1 MTNSNPPPER
11 REPSDTF
18 GAVRWLTRPSTL
30 IFGGI
35 TTVVAIAG
43 VVGVQRFASEK
54 IPPVLESEL
63 TKLLKRPV
71 KIGKIE
77 QVNLNQVR
85 VGRSTIPA
93 TETDPNTVSIPSM
106 NVTFNPL
113 GFLVGKP
120 IAFNAEL
127 IDPILSLKQDKQGKW
142 IKLDFPQGG
151 EKFNL
156 PVDIEANI
164 TLKNAKVILQPYALK
179 QAILLHINGTVGYQ
193 NRRQKQ
199 QQRVEYD
206 VAIAFNQSQMT
217 AQGHSII
224 ETGES
229 KVALSLK
236 KLSLP
241 EITALIPNFPATVN
255 QGIGNGIVKVDLP
268 SFQKLD
274 QMQTLGNLNVNN
286 LQAQVDAFKDPL
298 QVNLAIAL
306 EGQKVVIQ
314 QGQIQLGKLSTEL
327 TGLIDWKNGYNLGII
342 TNNISIKDLFNTF
355 AIKTSL
361 TPKGNIQGKFKV
373 TGLLNNP
380 LVAGTIKNT
389 NTLAVDKINIQ
400 AFNTDIRANL
410 DKIILQKIS
419 IKPSKGGEVSGVGTV
434 GINLLKFIKNQKP
447 IEWQKMPL
455 SLSFQAKLPTE
466 KLITPYYLPPQNVSL
481 SAIAATGKISGTL
494 GKAITEIKWNT
505 EKPASVAQI
514 AVSGKGEIVTFNQDI
529 LLRNTVL
536 KTNKGKLLVDANGN
550 FGRNQW
556 QGNIKANQFI
566 LSPFIRSFCE
576 QQIIQNC
583 PTAFKTRPLIVT
595 NANLN
600 LRGKFDRFEPER
612 WQGGG
617 NIAIQGKTETVALK
631 GNLNQGNIQADIF
644 ARNLPLNP
652 YVAQLTIPV
661 TVQKTQINLTGSLKN
676 LLAGSSIN
684 LRGFQGVA
692 DVRLRVAS
700 NPVRT
705 QASLNQGFLKT
716 ATHLGALNLNSLIPN
731 LPVSSRLV
739 RGKINLAGNISDYAN
754 LKLKT
759 LTGNAN
765 LQLAVADSPLNLR
778 SEITQGQL
786 TAIADI
792 GKLSLKKVLPQLTV
806 PAQITQGRVN
816 VIADLESVLAAKP
829 NLASIQ
835 AIADIR
841 GNVDQIE
848 INTKTNL
855 ANNNW
860 QSVIQAASVD
870 KIAALPGLSPEMS
883 KLITSSLAAKL
894 KLSGNINNLLEPD
907 ASLPIQ
913 AESVSVRSGK
923 KQLQAQGTLLLTDVL
938 RQPKLAQINLALQ
951 AEANLNDPL
960 INQIIQK
967 SLVNINEQVRP
978 SAVELAGIANF
989 KGNLNGFQIRNLRD
1003 MNLLGNLQVNNL
1015 VINDQQ
1021 FEPRLTGTVNFNQ
1034 GQTFAFNLKGK
1045 EDIIAVALESCINCV
1060 FPYIPTSFSFRQT
1073 YQTSTP
1079 IIAEGQRQGDR
1090 FLLNVSQ
1097 FPLAVLNFTPGKL
1110 YNIPGTLEG
1119 NIKAQLNINVK
1130 NLTGKGTL
1138 QVENLGIGTLIAESL
1153 KTEISYQN
1161 NFLQLNNTVLHLNN
1175 GLYRLSAGLN
1185 LKTQEVQ
1192 ARLKVEK
1199 GRVYELLAGLRIFDV
1214 DSLLRLLQFRPQ
1226 PTAIAKQIGPIFV
1239 GNKGNDLA
1247 DQVNLLYQIDKK
1259 VRELAL
1265 QYQAGGIPNE
1275 LKIDGLFDT
1284 EITLAGTLNNPTV
1297 NLNFQGKNWSWYPQ
1311 RAFADIIPPLGLVL
1325 TDTRFVPIHQV
1336 DLQAQLSNGILT
1348 IKPSFIQI
1356 KNSLFSAE
1364 GNFSP
1369 EKTSAIWQIE
1379 NLSLDTISNF
1389 VRLPG
1394 EFAGDLNAQGSI
1406 TGTFDKPQLRGEFSF
1421 VNGAINARSLEQRIA
1436 GNFNYTDAR
1445 FQIITDQDSPLFFYA
1460 SVPYPIDPTRR
1471 KSTDQGDKFDKFD
1484 QFEVKVKL
1492 QNSALEL
1499 LDELTQDQLTWI
1511 SGDGEVNLS
1520 AIGKLDLTNQVRLYD
1535 FQAQGTVNFNNGV
1548 IKSPVLPS
1556 PVTLTGKITLNNKL
1570 IRVEQLVGN
1579 FAQGQ
1584 LLVAGDLPI
1593 FRPQNALENPLN
1605 LVINKTALDINRLY
1619 KGNFEGNVRVKGTAF
1634 APVLSGAIKLA
1645 NGQIFLPEE
1654 VATEPTTFT
1663 NPWSKPRQTKSLIIP
1678 RLEDLQIT
1686 LENLFIE
1693 QIPLYDF
1700 SFGGQLALNGSL
1712 DNLSRIESQG
1722 SIVLNRGRISFL
1734 DTRFLLE
1741 RRYKNAIVFK
1751 PNQGLFNPS
1760 LDIKMRTIVSELP
1773 QTSRIRSA
1781 ESSEIPDDT
1790 LNQVARIDINL
1801 GLKGSLNQLLPNL
1814 NEKNADICGMRN
1826 RFRPIKKSANLSER
1840 RLKRLT
1846 NCLQILASQEASD
1859 AQLLSNPVI
1868 RLTSNPPRSQGEI
1881 VRLLGEQLLVV
1892 ADAVQGKN
1900 TSQLLQFGIT
1910 QLAIPMIFQ
1919 GLVYDV
1925 ETSISNAVGT
1935 TDIRIVP
1942 FLEAIYEVDKSTYV
1956 RLSYDYSFNEV
1967 KVRYERQF

>member
-1 MTNSNPPPER
+1 MTNSPPNPPPER
-11 REPSDTF
+11 RESSDQPGT
-18 GAVRWLTRPSTL
+18 VRWLTRPSTL

-93 TETDPNTVSIPSM
+93 TETDPNTLSIPSM

-127 IDPILSLKQDKQGKW
+127 IDPILSLKQDRQGKW

-179 QAILLHINGTVGYQ
+179 QAIPLQINGTVGFQ
-193 NRRQKQ
+193 NRRQTQ

-217 AQGHSII
+217 AKGHSII

-241 EITALIPNFPATVN
+241 EITALIPNFPATVS

-274 QMQTLGNLNVNN
+274 QMQTLGNLNLNN
-286 LQAQVDAFKDPL
+286 LQAQVDAFKDPI

-314 QGQIQLGKLSTEL
+314 QGQVQLGKLL
-327 TGLIDWKNGYNLGII
+327 TGLTGSIDWKNGYNLGIT
-342 TNNISIKDLFNTF
+342 TNSISIKDLFNTF

-373 TGLLNNP
+373 SGALNNP

-410 DKIILQKIS
+410 DQIILQKVK
-419 IKPSKGGEVSGVGTV
+419 IKPSKGGEVTAVGTV
-434 GINLLKFIKNQKP
+434 GINILKFAKNQQP

-455 SLSFQAKLPTE
+455 VLKFQAVLPTE
-466 KLITPYYLPPQNVSL
+466 KLIKPYYILPENVEVS
-481 SAIAATGKISGTL
+481 SIVANGKISGTL
-494 GKAITEIKWNT
+494 AKATTQIKWNT
-505 EKPASVAQI
+505 EKPISVAQI
-514 AVSGKGEIVTFNQDI
+514 AIAGKGEIIAFNQDI

-583 PTAFKTRPLIVT
+583 PTAFKTRPLVVT

-600 LRGKFDRFEPER
+600 LRGQFDRFDPER
-612 WQGGG
+612 WQGVG
-617 NIAIQGKTETVALK
+617 NIAIQGKTESVALK
-631 GNLNQGNIQADIF
+631 GNLNQGNVQADLT
-644 ARNLPLNP
+644 AKNLPLNP
-652 YVAQLTIPV
+652 YVAQLTVPV
-661 TVQKTQINLTGSLKN
+661 IVQKTQVNLTGSLKN
-676 LLAGSSIN
+676 LLADSGIN

-692 DVRLRVAS
+692 DVRLRVAN

-705 QASLNQGFLKT
+705 KASLNQGFLKT
-716 ATHLGALNLNSLIPN
+716 ATNLGALNLNSLVPN
-731 LPVSSRLV
+731 LPVSSQLV
-739 RGKINLAGNISDYAN
+739 RGKINLAGNITDYAN

-759 LTGNAN
+759 LTGNTN
-765 LQLAVADSPLNLR
+765 LQLAVAGSPLNLR
-778 SEITQGQL
+778 SEISQGQL
-786 TAIADI
+786 TAIANI
-792 GKLSLKKVLPQLTV
+792 GRISLKKVLPQLTV

-816 VIADLESVLAAKP
+816 VIADLESVLASKP

-835 AIADIR
+835 AIADIQ
-841 GNVDQIE
+841 GKVDRIE
-848 INTKTNL
+848 VNTKTNL
-855 ANNNW
+855 ANNQW
-860 QSVIQAASVD
+860 QSLIQASSVN
-870 KIAALPGLSPEMS
+870 KIAVLPGLSPEMS
-883 KLITSSLAAKL
+883 RLITSSLAAKL
-894 KLSGNINNLLEPD
+894 KLSGNIDNLLEPNG
-907 ASLPIQ
+907 SLPIR

-923 KQLQAQGTLLLTDVL
+923 KQLQAQGILLLTDVL
-938 RQPKLAQINLALQ
+938 RQPKLAQVNLALQ
-951 AEANLNDPL
+951 AEANLNDSL

-978 SAVELAGIANF
+978 SAVQLGGIAKF
-989 KGNLNGFQIRNLRD
+989 KGNLNGIQVRGIQD
-1003 MNLLGNLQVNNL
+1003 INLLGNLQVNDL
-1015 VINDQQ
+1015 VFNDQQ
-1021 FEPRLTGTVNFNQ
+1021 FEPRLTGIVNFSK
-1034 GQTFAFNLKGK
+1034 GEKLAFNLKGK
-1045 EDIIAVALESCINCV
+1045 EDIIAIALDPCINCIS
-1060 FPYIPTSFSFRQT
+1060 PYIPASFSFRQT
-1073 YQTSTP
+1073 YQTATP

-1090 FLLNVSQ
+1090 FLLNISQ
-1097 FPLAVLNFTPGKL
+1097 FPLAILNFTPGKL
-1110 YNIPGTLEG
+1110 YNIPGNLKGEV
-1119 NIKAQLNINVK
+1119 NAQLNINVK
-1130 NLTGKGTL
+1130 NLTGKGIL
-1138 QVENLGIGTLIAESL
+1138 QVENLGVGDLVAESL

-1161 NFLQLNNTVLHLNN
+1161 NFLQLNNTVLQLNN

-1199 GRVYELLAGLRIFDV
+1199 GKVYELLAGLRIFDV
-1214 DSLLRLLQFRPQ
+1214 DSLLRLLQLRPQ
-1226 PTAIAKQIGPIFV
+1226 PTAIAKEISPVVV
-1239 GNKGNDLA
+1239 GDKSNDLA
-1247 DQVNLLYQIDKK
+1247 DQVNLLYEIDKK
-1259 VRELAL
+1259 IRALAL

-1311 RAFADIIPPLGLVL
+1311 RAFADIVPPLGLVL

-1336 DLQAQLSNGILT
+1336 DLQAHLSNGILT
-1348 IKPSFIQI
+1348 VKPSFIQI

-1364 GNFSP
+1364 GNFSS
-1369 EKTSAIWQIE
+1369 KQTSAIWQIE

-1421 VNGAINARSLEQRIA
+1421 VNGAINARSLDQAIA

-1445 FQIITDQDSPLFFYA
+1445 FQIITDQESPLFFYA

-1471 KSTDQGDKFDKFD
+1471 KTTDKEDKFD

-1492 QNSALEL
+1492 QNSALDL
-1499 LDELTQDQLTWI
+1499 LDELTQDQLTWV
-1511 SGDGEVNLS
+1511 SGDGEINLS

-1535 FQAQGTVNFNNGV
+1535 FQAQGEINFNNGV
-1548 IKSPVLPS
+1548 IRSAVLPS
-1556 PVTLTGKITLNNKL
+1556 PVTLTGKITLNNEL

-1579 FAQGQ
+1579 FVQGQ

-1593 FRPQNALENPLN
+1593 FRPQNTLENPLN
-1605 LVINKTALDINRLY
+1605 LVINKTAIDVNSLY
-1619 KGNFEGNVRVKGTAF
+1619 KGDLEGNIHVKGTAF
-1634 APVLSGAIKLA
+1634 APVVSGSIKLA
-1645 NGQIFLPEE
+1645 NGQILLPEE
-1654 VATEPTTFT
+1654 VATEPATFT
-1663 NPWSKPRQTKSLIIP
+1663 NPWSKPRQAKSLIIP
-1678 RLEDLQIT
+1678 RLEALQIT
-1686 LENLFIE
+1686 LENLFV
-1693 QIPLYDF
+1693 QQTPLYDF

-1712 DNLSRIESQG
+1712 DNLNRIQPQG
-1722 SIVLNRGRISFL
+1722 SIVLNRGRVSFL

-1741 RRYKNAIVFK
+1741 RRYNNAIIFK
-1751 PNQGLFNPS
+1751 PNQGLFNPN

-1814 NEKNADICGMRN
+1814 SGSNTDICGVNN
-1826 RFRPIKKSANLSER
+1826 RFRPIRKSANLSER
-1840 RLKRLT
+1840 RLKRLE
-1846 NCLQILASQEASD
+1846 NCLQILASQGATD

-1868 RLTSNPPRSQGEI
+1868 RLSSNPPRSQGEI

-1900 TSQLLQFGIT
+1900 SSQLLQFGIT

-1925 ETSISNAVGT
+1925 ETSISNVVGT

>member
-11 REPSDTF
+11 REPSDTS

-93 TETDPNTVSIPSM
+93 TETDPSTLSIPSM

-127 IDPILSLKQDKQGKW
+127 IDPVLSLKQDKQGKW

-179 QAILLHINGTVGYQ
+179 QAIPLQINGTVGYQ

-217 AQGHSII
+217 AKGHSII

-229 KVALSLK
+229 KVTLSLK

-274 QMQTLGNLNVNN
+274 QMQTLGNLNLNN
-286 LQAQVDAFKDPL
+286 LQAKVDAFKDPL

-373 TGLLNNP
+373 SGLLNNP
-380 LVAGTIKNT
+380 LVAGTIKNS

-455 SLSFQAKLPTE
+455 SLIFQAKLPTE

-514 AVSGKGEIVTFNQDI
+514 AVSGKGEIVTLNQDI

-566 LSPFIRSFCE
+566 LTPFIRSFCE

-583 PTAFKTRPLIVT
+583 PTAFKTRPLVVT

-600 LRGKFDRFEPER
+600 LRGQFDRFEPEK
-612 WQGGG
+612 WQGRG
-617 NIAIQGKTETVALK
+617 NIAIQGKTESVALK
-631 GNLNQGNIQADIF
+631 GNLNQGNIQADIL

-652 YVAQLTIPV
+652 YVAQLTVPV
-661 TVQKTQINLTGSLKN
+661 TVQKTQVNLTGSLKN
-676 LLAGSSIN
+676 LLADSKIN
-684 LRGFQGVA
+684 LKGFQAIADAQLQVA
-692 DVRLRVAS
+692 N
-700 NPVRT
+700 NPVST
-705 QASLNQGFLKT
+705 KASLNQGFLKT
-716 ATHLGALNLNSLIPN
+716 ATNLGALNLNSLVPN

-739 RGKINLAGNISDYAN
+739 RGKVNLAGNITDYAN

-765 LQLAVADSPLNLR
+765 LQLAIAGSPLNLR
-778 SEITQGQL
+778 GEIIQGQL
-786 TAIADI
+786 TAIANI
-792 GKLSLKKVLPQLTV
+792 GRISLKKVLPQLTV

-829 NLASIQ
+829 NLGSIQ
-835 AIADIR
+835 AIADIQ
-841 GNVDQIE
+841 GKVDQIE

-860 QSVIQAASVD
+860 QSVIQAASVN
-870 KIAALPGLSPEMS
+870 KIAVLPEFSPEMS
-883 KLITSSLAAKL
+883 RLITSSLAAKL

-989 KGNLNGFQIRNLRD
+989 KGNLNGVQVTSIQN

-1015 VINDQQ
+1015 VFNDQQ

-1034 GQTFAFNLKGK
+1034 GQKFAFNLKGK
-1045 EDIIAVALESCINCV
+1045 EDIIAVALDSCVNCI

-1079 IIAEGQRQGDR
+1079 IMAEGQRQGDR
-1090 FLLNVSQ
+1090 FLLNISQ

-1110 YNIPGTLEG
+1110 YNIPGNLEG
-1119 NIKAQLNINVK
+1119 NIQAQLNVNVK

-1138 QVENLGIGTLIAESL
+1138 QVENLGVGTLVAESL
-1153 KTEISYQN
+1153 KTDISYQN
-1161 NFLQLNNTVLHLNN
+1161 NFLQLNNTVLQLNN

-1226 PTAIAKQIGPIFV
+1226 PTAIAKEIGSVVV
-1239 GNKGNDLA
+1239 GNKSNDLA
-1247 DQVNLLYQIDKK
+1247 DKVNLLYEIDKK

-1311 RAFADIIPPLGLVL
+1311 RAFADIVPPLGLVL

-1336 DLQAQLSNGILT
+1336 DLQAHLANGILT
-1348 IKPSFIQI
+1348 VKPSFIQI

-1364 GNFSP
+1364 GNFSS
-1369 EKTSAIWQIE
+1369 KQTSAIWQIE

-1406 TGTFDKPQLRGEFSF
+1406 TGTFDKPQVRGEFSF
-1421 VNGAINARSLEQRIA
+1421 VDGAINARSLDQTIA

-1445 FQIITDQDSPLFFYA
+1445 FQIITDQESPLFFYA
-1460 SVPYPIDPTRR
+1460 SVPYPIDPTKR
-1471 KSTDQGDKFDKFD
+1471 KTTDKGDKFD

-1492 QNSALEL
+1492 QNSALQL
-1499 LDELTQDQLTWI
+1499 LGALTQDQLAWI
-1511 SGDGEVNLS
+1511 GGDGEINLS

-1535 FQAQGTVNFNNGV
+1535 FQAKGEINFSNGV
-1548 IKSPVLPS
+1548 IKSAVLPS
-1556 PVTLTGKITLNNKL
+1556 PVTLTGKITLNNEL

-1579 FAQGQ
+1579 FAQSQ

-1593 FRPQNALENPLN
+1593 FRPQNTLENPLA
-1605 LVINKTALDINRLY
+1605 LIVNKTALDINSLY
-1619 KGNFEGNVRVKGTAF
+1619 KGDLEGNIRVKGTAF

-1645 NGQIFLPEE
+1645 NGQILLPEKI
-1654 VATEPTTFT
+1654 ATEPATFA
-1663 NPWSKPRQTKSLIIP
+1663 NPWSKPRQAKSLIVP
-1678 RLEDLQIT
+1678 RLENLQIS
-1686 LENLFIE
+1686 LENLFI
-1693 QIPLYDF
+1693 QQTPLYDF

-1722 SIVLNRGRISFL
+1722 SILLNRGRVSFL

-1814 NEKNADICGMRN
+1814 SGDNADICGMRN
-1826 RFRPIKKSANLSER
+1826 RFRPIRKSANLSER

-1846 NCLQILASQEASD
+1846 NCLQILASQGAMD
-1859 AQLLSNPVI
+1859 TQLLSNPVV

-1925 ETSISNAVGT
+1925 ETSISNVVGT

-1942 FLEAIYEVDKSTYV
+1942 FLEAIYEVDKNAYV

>member
-1 MTNSNPPPER
+1 M
-11 REPSDTF
+11 
-18 GAVRWLTRPSTL
+18 
-30 IFGGI
+30 
-35 TTVVAIAG
+35 
-43 VVGVQRFASEK
+43 
-54 IPPVLESEL
+54 
-63 TKLLKRPV
+63 
-71 KIGKIE
+71 
-77 QVNLNQVR
+77 
-85 VGRSTIPA
+85 
-93 TETDPNTVSIPSM
+93 
-106 NVTFNPL
+106 
-113 GFLVGKP
+113 
-120 IAFNAEL
+120 
-127 IDPILSLKQDKQGKW
+127 
-142 IKLDFPQGG
+142 
-151 EKFNL
+151 
-156 PVDIEANI
+156 
-164 TLKNAKVILQPYALK
+164 
-179 QAILLHINGTVGYQ
+179 
-193 NRRQKQ
+193 
-199 QQRVEYD
+199 
-206 VAIAFNQSQMT
+206 
-217 AQGHSII
+217 
-224 ETGES
+224 
-229 KVALSLK
+229 
-236 KLSLP
+236 
-241 EITALIPNFPATVN
+241 
-255 QGIGNGIVKVDLP
+255 
-268 SFQKLD
+268 
-274 QMQTLGNLNVNN
+274 
-286 LQAQVDAFKDPL
+286 
-298 QVNLAIAL
+298 
-306 EGQKVVIQ
+306 
-314 QGQIQLGKLSTEL
+314 
-327 TGLIDWKNGYNLGII
+327 
-342 TNNISIKDLFNTF
+342 
-355 AIKTSL
+355 
-361 TPKGNIQGKFKV
+361 
-373 TGLLNNP
+373 
-380 LVAGTIKNT
+380 
-389 NTLAVDKINIQ
+389 
-400 AFNTDIRANL
+400 
-410 DKIILQKIS
+410 
-419 IKPSKGGEVSGVGTV
+419 
-434 GINLLKFIKNQKP
+434 
-447 IEWQKMPL
+447 
-455 SLSFQAKLPTE
+455 
-466 KLITPYYLPPQNVSL
+466 
-481 SAIAATGKISGTL
+481 
-494 GKAITEIKWNT
+494 
-505 EKPASVAQI
+505 AQI

-536 KTNKGKLLVDANGN
+536 KTNEGKLLVDANGN

-566 LSPFIRSFCE
+566 LTPFIRSFCE

-600 LRGKFDRFEPER
+600 LRGQFDRFEPER

-617 NIAIQGKTETVALK
+617 NIAIRGKTETVALK
-631 GNLNQGNIQADIF
+631 GNLNQGNIQADIL

-652 YVAQLTIPV
+652 YVAQLTVPV

-676 LLAGSSIN
+676 LLAGSGIN
-684 LRGFQGVA
+684 LKGFQAIADAQLQVA
-692 DVRLRVAS
+692 H

-705 QASLNQGFLKT
+705 KATLNQGFLKT
-716 ATHLGALNLNSLIPN
+716 ATNLGALNLNTLVPN

-739 RGKINLAGNISDYAN
+739 RGKINLAGNITDYAN

-765 LQLAVADSPLNLR
+765 LQLAVAGSPLNLR

-786 TAIADI
+786 TAIANI
-792 GKLSLKKVLPQLTV
+792 GRISLKKVLPQLTV

-816 VIADLESVLAAKP
+816 VIADLDSVLAAKP

-835 AIADIR
+835 AITDIQ
-841 GNVDQIE
+841 GKVDQIE

-855 ANNNW
+855 ANNKW
-860 QSVIQAASVD
+860 QSVIQAASVN
-870 KIAALPGLSPEMS
+870 KIAVLPGLSPEMS

-894 KLSGNINNLLEPD
+894 KLSGNIKNLLEPD

-938 RQPKLAQINLALQ
+938 RQPKLAQVNLALQ

-960 INQIIQK
+960 INKIIQK

-989 KGNLNGFQIRNLRD
+989 KGNLNGTQVNSIQD

-1015 VINDQQ
+1015 VFNDQQ
-1021 FEPRLTGTVNFNQ
+1021 FEPRLMGTINFNQ
-1034 GQTFAFNLKGK
+1034 GQKFAFNLKGK
-1045 EDIIAVALESCINCV
+1045 EDIIAVALDSCVNCV

-1079 IIAEGQRQGDR
+1079 IIAEGQRRGDR
-1090 FLLNVSQ
+1090 FLLNISQ

-1119 NIKAQLNINVK
+1119 NIQAQLNVNVK

-1138 QVENLGIGTLIAESL
+1138 QVENLGVGTLIAESL

-1161 NFLQLNNTVLHLNN
+1161 NFLQLNNTVLQLNN

-1192 ARLKVEK
+1192 ARLNVEK

-1226 PTAIAKQIGPIFV
+1226 PTAIAKQIGPVIV
-1239 GNKGNDLA
+1239 GDKNNDLA
-1247 DQVNLLYQIDKK
+1247 DQVNLLYEIDKK
-1259 VRELAL
+1259 IRALAL

-1311 RAFADIIPPLGLVL
+1311 RAFADIVPPLGLVM

-1348 IKPSFIQI
+1348 VKPSFIQI

-1369 EKTSAIWQIE
+1369 KKTSAIWQIE

-1406 TGTFDKPQLRGEFSF
+1406 TGTFDKPQVRGEFSF
-1421 VNGAINARSLEQRIA
+1421 VDGAINARSLDQVIA

-1445 FQIITDQDSPLFFYA
+1445 FQIITDNDSPLFFYA
-1460 SVPYPIDPTRR
+1460 SVPYPIDPTKR
-1471 KSTDQGDKFDKFD
+1471 KTTDKGDKFD

-1492 QNSALEL
+1492 QNSALQL
-1499 LDELTQDQLTWI
+1499 LGALTQDQLAWI
-1511 SGDGEVNLS
+1511 GGDGEINLS

-1535 FQAQGTVNFNNGV
+1535 FQAQGEINFSNGV
-1548 IKSPVLPS
+1548 IKSTVLPS
-1556 PVTLTGKITLNNKL
+1556 PVTLTGKITLNNEL

-1579 FAQGQ
+1579 FAQSQ

-1593 FRPQNALENPLN
+1593 FRPQNTLENPLA
-1605 LVINKTALDINRLY
+1605 LIINKTALDINSLY
-1619 KGNFEGNVRVKGTAF
+1619 KGDLEGNIRVKGTAF
-1634 APVLSGAIKLA
+1634 APVVSGAIKLA

-1654 VATEPTTFT
+1654 VATEPTIFT

-1678 RLEDLQIT
+1678 RLENLQIS
-1686 LENLFIE
+1686 LENLFI
-1693 QIPLYDF
+1693 QQTPLYDF

-1722 SIVLNRGRISFL
+1722 SILLNRGRISFL

-1814 NEKNADICGMRN
+1814 SGDNADICGMRN
-1826 RFRPIKKSANLSER
+1826 RFRPIRKSANLSER

-1846 NCLQILASQEASD
+1846 NCLQILASQGAID
-1859 AQLLSNPVI
+1859 TQLLSNPVV

-1925 ETSISNAVGT
+1925 ETSISNVVGT

>member
-1 MTNSNPPPER
+1 MTNSPPNPPPER
-11 REPSDTF
+11 PEPSDRPIT
-18 GAVRWLTRPSTL
+18 VRWLTRPSTL

-77 QVNLNQVR
+77 QINLNQVR

-93 TETDPNTVSIPSM
+93 TETDPNTLSIPSM

-127 IDPILSLKQDKQGKW
+127 IDPVLSLKQDKQGKW

-179 QAILLHINGTVGYQ
+179 QAIPLQINGTVGYQ
-193 NRRQKQ
+193 NRRQTQ

-217 AQGHSII
+217 AKGHSII

-274 QMQTLGNLNVNN
+274 QMQTLGNLNLNN
-286 LQAQVDAFKDPL
+286 LQAKVDAFKDPL

-314 QGQIQLGKLSTEL
+314 QGQVQLGKLL
-327 TGLIDWKNGYNLGII
+327 TGLTGSIDWKNGYNLGIT
-342 TNNISIKDLFNTF
+342 TNSISIKDLFNTF

-373 TGLLNNP
+373 SGALNNP
-380 LVAGTIKNT
+380 LVAGTIKNS

-410 DKIILQKIS
+410 DQIILQKVK
-419 IKPSKGGEVSGVGTV
+419 IKPSKGGEVTAVGTV
-434 GINLLKFIKNQKP
+434 GINLLKFVKNQQP

-455 SLSFQAKLPTE
+455 VLKFKALLPTE
-466 KLITPYYLPPQNVSL
+466 KLIKPYYILPENVEVS
-481 SAIAATGKISGTL
+481 SIAADGKISGTL
-494 GKAITEIKWNT
+494 AKATTQIKWNT
-505 EKPASVAQI
+505 EKPISVAQI
-514 AVSGKGEIVTFNQDI
+514 AIAGKGEVVLIEQDVIV
-529 LLRNTVL
+529 RNTVL
-536 KTNKGKLLVDANGN
+536 TTNEGKVLVDANGN
-550 FGRNQW
+550 FHRNQW
-556 QGNIKANQFI
+556 QGNINVNQLI

-600 LRGKFDRFEPER
+600 LRGQFDRFEPER

-617 NIAIQGKTETVALK
+617 NIAIRGKTETVALK
-631 GNLNQGNIQADIF
+631 GKLNQGNVQADIL

-652 YVAQLTIPV
+652 YVSQLSVPV
-661 TVQKTQINLTGSLKN
+661 TVQKTQVNLTGSLKN
-676 LLAGSSIN
+676 LLADSGIN
-684 LRGFQGVA
+684 LKGSQVFA
-692 DVRLRVAS
+692 DVRLRVAN
-700 NPVRT
+700 NPIRT
-705 QASLNQGFLKT
+705 KATLNQGFLKT
-716 ATHLGALNLNSLIPN
+716 ATNLGALNLNNLIPN
-731 LPVSSRLV
+731 LPVSSQLV
-739 RGKINLAGNISDYAN
+739 RGKINLAVNITDYAN

-765 LQLAVADSPLNLR
+765 LQLAVAGSPLNLR
-778 SEITQGQL
+778 SEIAQGQL
-786 TAIADI
+786 TAIANI
-792 GKLSLKKVLPQLTV
+792 GKVSLKKVLPQLTV

-816 VIADLESVLAAKP
+816 VIADLESVFAVKP
-829 NLASIQ
+829 NLGSIQ
-835 AIADIR
+835 AIADIQGKIDR
-841 GNVDQIE
+841 IE
-848 INTKTNL
+848 VNTKTNL
-855 ANNNW
+855 INNQW
-860 QSVIQAASVD
+860 QSLIQAASVD
-870 KIAALPGLSPEMS
+870 KVAVLPGLSPEMS

-894 KLSGNINNLLEPD
+894 KLSGSIKNLLHPIG
-907 ASLPIQ
+907 SLPIR

-938 RQPKLAQINLALQ
+938 HQPKLNQVNLALQ
-951 AEANLNDPL
+951 ADANLNDPL
-960 INQIIQK
+960 IHQVIQK
-967 SLVNINEQVRP
+967 SLININEQVRP
-978 SAVELAGIANF
+978 SAVQLGGIAKF
-989 KGNLNGFQIRNLRD
+989 KGKLNGIQVTGIQDL
-1003 MNLLGNLQVNNL
+1003 NLLGNLQVNDL
-1015 VINDQQ
+1015 VFNDKH
-1021 FEPRLTGTVNFNQ
+1021 FEPRLTGIVNFNK
-1034 GQTFAFNLKGK
+1034 GEKLAFNLKGK
-1045 EDIIAVALESCINCV
+1045 EDIIAIALDPCFNCIS
-1060 FPYIPTSFSFRQT
+1060 PYIPASFSFRQT

-1079 IIAEGQRQGDR
+1079 IIAEGQRQGDH
-1090 FLLNVSQ
+1090 FLLKISQ

-1119 NIKAQLNINVK
+1119 NVTAQLNVNVK

-1138 QVENLGIGTLIAESL
+1138 QVQNLGVGTLVAESL
-1153 KTEISYQN
+1153 KTDISYQN
-1161 NFLQLNNTVLHLNN
+1161 NFLQLNNTVLQLNN

-1192 ARLKVEK
+1192 ARLNVEK
-1199 GRVYELLAGLRIFDV
+1199 GKVYELLAGLRIFDV
-1214 DSLLRLLQFRPQ
+1214 DSFLRLLQLRPQ
-1226 PTAIAKQIGPIFV
+1226 PTAIAKQIGPVVV
-1239 GNKGNDLA
+1239 GNESNDLA
-1247 DQVNLLYQIDKK
+1247 DQVNLLYQIDKRIRK
-1259 VRELAL
+1259 LAL

-1311 RAFADIIPPLGLVL
+1311 RAFADIVPPLGLVM

-1336 DLQAQLSNGILT
+1336 DLQAHLANGILT
-1348 IKPSFIQI
+1348 LKPSFIQI

-1364 GNFSP
+1364 GNFSS
-1369 EKTSAIWQIE
+1369 EQTSAIWQIE

-1421 VNGAINARSLEQRIA
+1421 VNGAINARSLEQTIA
-1436 GNFNYTDAR
+1436 GKFNYTDAR
-1445 FQIITDQDSPLFFYA
+1445 FQIITDQESPLFFYA
-1460 SVPYPIDPTRR
+1460 SVPYPIDPTKKKNTD
-1471 KSTDQGDKFDKFD
+1471 KSDKFD

-1499 LDELTQDQLTWI
+1499 LDELTQDQLTWL
-1511 SGDGEVNLS
+1511 SGDGEINLS
-1520 AIGKLDLTNQVRLYD
+1520 AIGKLDLSNQVRLYD
-1535 FQAQGTVNFNNGV
+1535 FQAQGEINFNNGV
-1548 IKSPVLPS
+1548 IKSAVLPS
-1556 PVTLTGKITLNNKL
+1556 PVTLTGKITLNNEL
-1570 IRVEQLVGN
+1570 IRVEKLVGN
-1579 FAQGQ
+1579 FAQSQ

-1593 FRPQNALENPLN
+1593 FRPKNNLENPLN

-1619 KGNFEGNVRVKGTAF
+1619 KGDLEGNMRVKGTAF

-1654 VATEPTTFT
+1654 IATEPATFT
-1663 NPWSKPRQTKSLIIP
+1663 NPWSKPRQAQPLIVP

-1693 QIPLYDF
+1693 QMPLYDF

-1712 DNLSRIESQG
+1712 DNLSRIQPQG
-1722 SIVLNRGRISFL
+1722 SIVLNRGRVSFL

-1741 RRYKNAIVFK
+1741 RRYNNAIIFK

-1814 NEKNADICGMRN
+1814 SGNNADICGTRN
-1826 RFRPIKKSANLSER
+1826 RFRPIKKSATLSDR
-1840 RLKRLT
+1840 RLKRLE
-1846 NCLQILASQEASD
+1846 NCLQILASQGATD

-1925 ETSISNAVGT
+1925 ETSISNVVGT

>member
-1 MTNSNPPPER
+1 MTNSPPNPPPER
-11 REPSDTF
+11 REPSDQPGT
-18 GAVRWLTRPSTL
+18 VRWLTRPSTL

-43 VVGVQRFASEK
+43 VVGVQRFASER
-54 IPPVLESEL
+54 IPPLVESEL
-63 TKLLKRPV
+63 TKILKRPV

-77 QVNLNQVR
+77 QLNLNQVR
-85 VGRSTIPA
+85 VGQSTIPA
-93 TETDPNTVSIPSM
+93 TETDPNTLSIPSV

-127 IDPILSLKQDKQGKW
+127 IDPVVSLKQDKQGQW
-142 IKLDFPQGG
+142 IRLDLPQGG
-151 EKFNL
+151 EKFEL
-156 PVDIEANI
+156 PVDIEANV

-179 QAILLHINGTVGYQ
+179 QAVPLQINGTVGYQ
-193 NRRQKQ
+193 NRRQTS

-217 AQGHSII
+217 AKGHSII

-241 EITALIPNFPATVN
+241 EIVALIPNFPARVS
-255 QGIGNGIVKVDLP
+255 QGVSNGEVKVDLP

-274 QMQTLGNLNVNN
+274 QMQTLGNLNLNN
-286 LQAQVDAFKDPL
+286 LQAQVDAFKDPI
-298 QVNLAIAL
+298 QVDLAIAL

-314 QGQIQLGKLSTEL
+314 QGQVQLGKLL
-327 TGLIDWKNGYNLGII
+327 TGLTGSIDWKNGYSLGIT
-342 TNNISIKDLFNTF
+342 TNSISIKDLFNTF
-355 AIKTSL
+355 AIKTNL
-361 TPKGNIQGKFKV
+361 TPKGNVQGKFKV
-373 TGLLNNP
+373 SGALNNP

-410 DKIILQKIS
+410 DQIILQKVK
-419 IKPSKGGEVSGVGTV
+419 IKPSKGGEVSAVGTV
-434 GINLLKFIKNQKP
+434 EINILKFAKNQQP

-455 SLSFQAKLPTE
+455 VLKFKAVLPTE
-466 KLITPYYLPPQNVSL
+466 KLIKPYYILPENVEVS
-481 SAIAATGKISGTL
+481 SIAANGKISGTL
-494 GKAITEIKWNT
+494 AKATTQIKWNT
-505 EKPASVAQI
+505 EKPISVAQI
-514 AVSGKGEIVTFNQDI
+514 AIAGKGEVLLIEQDI
-529 LLRNTVL
+529 MVRNTVL
-536 KTNKGKLLVDANGN
+536 TTNKGKLLVDANGN

-556 QGNIKANQFI
+556 QGNVNANQLI

-583 PTAFKTRPLIVT
+583 PTAFKTRPLVVT

-600 LRGKFDRFEPER
+600 LRGQFDRFEPER
-612 WQGGG
+612 WQGIG
-617 NIAIQGKTETVALK
+617 NIAIQGKTEEVALRGK
-631 GNLNQGNIQADIF
+631 LNQGNVQADLT
-644 ARNLPLNP
+644 ASNLPLNP
-652 YVAQLTIPV
+652 YVAQLTVPV
-661 TVQKTQINLTGSLKN
+661 TVQKTQVNLTGSLKN
-676 LLAGSSIN
+676 LLADSRIN
-684 LRGFQGVA
+684 LKGFQGVA
-692 DVRLRVAS
+692 DVRLRVAN

-705 QASLNQGFLKT
+705 RASLNQGFLKT
-716 ATHLGALNLNSLIPN
+716 ATNLGALNLNSLVPN

-739 RGKINLAGNISDYAN
+739 RGKINLAGNITNYAN

-765 LQLAVADSPLNLR
+765 LQLAVAGSPLNLR
-778 SEITQGQL
+778 GEIIQGQL
-786 TAIADI
+786 TAIANI
-792 GKLSLKKVLPQLTV
+792 GKLSLGKVLPQLTV

-835 AIADIR
+835 AIADIQ
-841 GNVDQIE
+841 GKVDRIE
-848 INTKTNL
+848 VNTKTNL

-860 QSVIQAASVD
+860 QSLIQAASIH
-870 KIAALPGLSPEMS
+870 KIATLPGLSPEMS
-883 KLITSSLAAKL
+883 RLITSSLAAKL
-894 KLSGNINNLLEPD
+894 KLTGNIANLLQPNG
-907 ASLPIQ
+907 SLPIR

-938 RQPKLAQINLALQ
+938 RQPKLSQVNLALQ

-960 INQIIQK
+960 IHQVIQK
-967 SLVNINEQVRP
+967 SLININEQVRP
-978 SAVELAGIANF
+978 SAVKLGGIAKF
-989 KGNLNGFQIRNLRD
+989 KGNLNGIQVTGIQD
-1003 MNLLGNLQVNNL
+1003 VNLLGNIQVNDL
-1015 VINDQQ
+1015 VFNDKH
-1021 FEPRLTGTVNFNQ
+1021 FEPRLTGIVNFSK
-1034 GQTFAFNLKGK
+1034 GEKLAFNLKGK
-1045 EDIIAVALESCINCV
+1045 EDIIAIALDPCINCIS
-1060 FPYIPTSFSFRQT
+1060 PYIPASFSFRQT
-1073 YQTSTP
+1073 YQTTTP

-1090 FLLNVSQ
+1090 FLLNISQ

-1110 YNIPGTLEG
+1110 YNIPGTLDG
-1119 NIKAQLNINVK
+1119 NVKAQLNVNVK
-1130 NLTGKGTL
+1130 NLAGKGTL
-1138 QVENLGIGTLIAESL
+1138 QVENLGVGDLVAESL
-1153 KTEISYQN
+1153 KTDISYQN
-1161 NFLQLNNTVLHLNN
+1161 NFLQLNNTVLQLNN
-1175 GLYRLSAGLN
+1175 GLYRLNAGLN

-1192 ARLKVEK
+1192 ARLNVEK
-1199 GRVYELLAGLRIFDV
+1199 AKVYELLVGLRIFDV
-1214 DSLLRLLQFRPQ
+1214 DSLLRLLQLRPQ
-1226 PTAIAKQIGPIFV
+1226 PTAIAKQIGPVVV
-1239 GNKGNDLA
+1239 GNENNDLA
-1247 DQVNLLYQIDKK
+1247 DQVNLLYEIDKK
-1259 VRELAL
+1259 IRALAL

-1275 LKIDGLFDT
+1275 LKIEGLFDT

-1311 RAFADIIPPLGLVL
+1311 RAFADIVPPLGLVL

-1336 DLQAQLSNGILT
+1336 DLQAHLSNGILT
-1348 IKPSFIQI
+1348 LKPSFIQI

-1369 EKTSAIWQIE
+1369 KQTSAIWQIE

-1406 TGTFDKPQLRGEFSF
+1406 TGSFDKPQVRGEFSF
-1421 VNGAINARSLEQRIA
+1421 VNGAINARSLDQAIA

-1445 FQIITDQDSPLFFYA
+1445 FQIITDQESPLFFYA
-1460 SVPYPIDPTRR
+1460 SVPYPIDPTKR
-1471 KSTDQGDKFDKFD
+1471 KITDKEDKFD

-1511 SGDGEVNLS
+1511 SGDGEINLS

-1535 FQAQGTVNFNNGV
+1535 FQAQGEINFDNGV
-1548 IKSPVLPS
+1548 IKSAVLPS
-1556 PVTLTGKITLNNKL
+1556 PVTLTGKITLNNEL

-1579 FAQGQ
+1579 FAQSQ

-1593 FRPQNALENPLN
+1593 FRPQNTLENPLN
-1605 LVINKTALDINRLY
+1605 LVINNTALDINRLY
-1619 KGNFEGNVRVKGTAF
+1619 RGDLEGNIRVKGTAF
-1634 APVLSGAIKLA
+1634 APVVSGAIKLA

-1654 VATEPTTFT
+1654 IATEPATFT
-1663 NPWSKPRQTKSLIIP
+1663 NPWSKPRRTQPLIVP

-1686 LENLFIE
+1686 LQNLFIE
-1693 QIPLYDF
+1693 QTPLYDF

-1712 DNLSRIESQG
+1712 DNLSRIQPQG
-1722 SIVLNRGRISFL
+1722 SIVLNRGRVSFL

-1741 RRYKNAIVFK
+1741 RRYNNAIVFK

-1814 NEKNADICGMRN
+1814 SGDDANVCGIRN
-1826 RFRPIKKSANLSER
+1826 RFRPIKKSATLSER
-1840 RLKRLT
+1840 RLKRLEK
-1846 NCLQILASQEASD
+1846 CLQMLASQGATD
-1859 AQLLSNPVI
+1859 TQLLSNPVI
-1868 RLTSNPPRSQGEI
+1868 RLSSNPPRSQGEI

-1925 ETSISNAVGT
+1925 ETSISNVVGT

>member
-1 MTNSNPPPER
+1 MTNSPPNPPPER
-11 REPSDTF
+11 PEPSDRPIT
-18 GAVRWLTRPSTL
+18 VRWLTRPSTL

-77 QVNLNQVR
+77 QINLNQVR
-85 VGRSTIPA
+85 VGPSTIPP
-93 TETDPNTVSIPSM
+93 TKTDPNTLSIPSM

-127 IDPILSLKQDKQGKW
+127 IDPVLSLKQDKQGKW
-142 IKLDFPQGG
+142 IKLDMPPGG

-179 QAILLHINGTVGYQ
+179 QPIPLQINGTVGYQ
-193 NRRQKQ
+193 NRRQIQ
-199 QQRVEYD
+199 QQRIEYD

-229 KVALSLK
+229 QVALSLK

-255 QGIGNGIVKVDLP
+255 QGVGNGIVKVDLP

-274 QMQTLGNLNVNN
+274 QMQTLGNLNLNN
-286 LQAQVDAFKDPL
+286 LQAKVDAFKDPL

-314 QGQIQLGKLSTEL
+314 QGQIQLGKLSTGL
-327 TGLIDWKNGYNLGII
+327 TGSIDWKNGYNLGII
-342 TNNISIKDLFNTF
+342 TNDISVKDLFNTF

-373 TGLLNNP
+373 SGALNNP
-380 LVAGTIKNT
+380 LVAGTIKNS

-410 DKIILQKIS
+410 DKIILQKIQ
-419 IKPSKGGEVSGVGTV
+419 IKPTQGGEVRAVGQV
-434 GINLLKFIKNQKP
+434 DLNILKFIKENRP
-447 IEWQKMPL
+447 IQWQSMPVFL
-455 SLSFQAKLPTE
+455 KFKALLPTE
-466 KLITPYYLPPQNVSL
+466 KLIRPYYILPENVEVS
-481 SAIAATGKISGTL
+481 SIAADGKISGTL
-494 GKAITEIKWNT
+494 AKATTQIKWNT
-505 EKPASVAQI
+505 EKPVSVAQI

-529 LLRNTVL
+529 LLHNTIL
-536 KTNKGKLLVDANGN
+536 ETNKGKLLVDANGN

-566 LSPFIRSFCE
+566 LTPFIRSFCE

-600 LRGKFDRFEPER
+600 LRGQFDRFEPER

-631 GNLNQGNIQADIF
+631 GNLNQGNIQADIL

-652 YVAQLTIPV
+652 YVAQLTVPV

-684 LRGFQGVA
+684 LKGFQAIA
-692 DVRLRVAS
+692 DVQLRVAN

-705 QASLNQGFLKT
+705 RASLNQGFLKT
-716 ATHLGALNLNSLIPN
+716 ATNLGALNLNSLVPN
-731 LPVSSRLV
+731 LPVSGRLIG
-739 RGKINLAGNISDYAN
+739 GKVNLAGNISDYAN

-765 LQLAVADSPLNLR
+765 LQLAVAGSPLNLR
-778 SEITQGQL
+778 SEISQGQL
-786 TAIADI
+786 TAIANI
-792 GKLSLKKVLPQLTV
+792 GRISLKKVLPQLTV

-816 VIADLESVLAAKP
+816 VIADLENVLAAKP

-835 AIADIR
+835 AIADIQGR
-841 GNVDQIE
+841 VDQIE

-860 QSVIQAASVD
+860 QSLIRAASVN
-870 KIAALPGLSPEMS
+870 KIAVLPGLSPEIS
-883 KLITSSLAAKL
+883 RLITSSLVVKL
-894 KLSGNINNLLEPD
+894 KLSGNINNLLEPNP
-907 ASLPIQ
+907 SLPIQ

-938 RQPKLAQINLALQ
+938 RQPKLTQINLALQ

-960 INQIIQK
+960 INKIIQK

-978 SAVELAGIANF
+978 SAVELAGIAKF
-989 KGNLNGFQIRNLRD
+989 KGNLNGIQVRGIQD
-1003 MNLLGNLQVNNL
+1003 VNLLGNLQVNDL
-1015 VINDQQ
+1015 VFNDQQ
-1021 FEPRLTGTVNFNQ
+1021 FEPRLTGTINFNQ
-1034 GQTFAFNLKGK
+1034 GQKFAFNLKGR
-1045 EDIIAVALESCINCV
+1045 EDIIAVALDPCINCIS
-1060 FPYIPTSFSFRQT
+1060 PYIPASFSFRHT

-1079 IIAEGQRQGDR
+1079 IIAEGQRKGDR
-1090 FLLNVSQ
+1090 FLLKISQ

-1119 NIKAQLNINVK
+1119 NVTAQLNVNVK

-1138 QVENLGIGTLIAESL
+1138 QVQNLGVGTLVAESL
-1153 KTEISYQN
+1153 KTDISYQN
-1161 NFLQLNNTVLHLNN
+1161 NFLQLNNTVLQLNN

-1192 ARLKVEK
+1192 ARLNVEK
-1199 GRVYELLAGLRIFDV
+1199 GKVYELLAGLRIFDV
-1214 DSLLRLLQFRPQ
+1214 DSFLRLLQLRPQ
-1226 PTAIAKQIGPIFV
+1226 PTAIAKQIGPVVV
-1239 GNKGNDLA
+1239 GNESNDLA
-1247 DQVNLLYQIDKK
+1247 DQVNLLYQIDKRIRK
-1259 VRELAL
+1259 LAL

-1311 RAFADIIPPLGLVL
+1311 RAFADIVPPLGLVM

-1336 DLQAQLSNGILT
+1336 DLQAHLANGILT
-1348 IKPSFIQI
+1348 LKPSFIQI

-1364 GNFSP
+1364 GNFSS
-1369 EKTSAIWQIE
+1369 EQTSAIWQIE

-1406 TGTFDKPQLRGEFSF
+1406 TGTFDKSQLRGEFSF
-1421 VNGAINARSLEQRIA
+1421 VNGAINARSLEQTIA
-1436 GNFNYTDAR
+1436 GKFNYTDAR
-1445 FQIITDQDSPLFFYA
+1445 FQIITDQESPLFFYA
-1460 SVPYPIDPTRR
+1460 SVPYPIDPTKKKNTD
-1471 KSTDQGDKFDKFD
+1471 KSDKFD

-1499 LDELTQDQLTWI
+1499 LDELTQDQLTWL
-1511 SGDGEVNLS
+1511 SGDGEINLS
-1520 AIGKLDLTNQVRLYD
+1520 AIGKLDLSNQVRLYD
-1535 FQAQGTVNFNNGV
+1535 FQAQGEINFNNGV
-1548 IKSPVLPS
+1548 IKSAVLPS
-1556 PVTLTGKITLNNKL
+1556 PVTLTGKITLNNEL
-1570 IRVEQLVGN
+1570 IRVEKLVGN
-1579 FAQGQ
+1579 FAQSQ

-1593 FRPQNALENPLN
+1593 FRPKNNLENPLN

-1619 KGNFEGNVRVKGTAF
+1619 KGDLEGNMRVKGTAF
-1634 APVLSGAIKLA
+1634 APVFSGAIKLA

-1654 VATEPTTFT
+1654 IATEPATFT
-1663 NPWSKPRQTKSLIIP
+1663 NPWSKPRQAQPLIVP

-1693 QIPLYDF
+1693 QMPLYDF

-1712 DNLSRIESQG
+1712 DNLSRIQPQG
-1722 SIVLNRGRISFL
+1722 SIVLNRGRVSFL

-1741 RRYKNAIVFK
+1741 RRYNNAIIFK

-1814 NEKNADICGMRN
+1814 SGNNADICGTRN
-1826 RFRPIKKSANLSER
+1826 RFRPIKKSATLSDR
-1840 RLKRLT
+1840 RLKRLE
-1846 NCLQILASQEASD
+1846 NCLQILASQGATD

-1925 ETSISNAVGT
+1925 ETSISNVVGT

>member
-1 MTNSNPPPER
+1 MTNSPPNPPPER
-11 REPSDTF
+11 PEPSDRPIT
-18 GAVRWLTRPSTL
+18 VRWLTRPSTL

-77 QVNLNQVR
+77 QINLNQVR

-93 TETDPNTVSIPSM
+93 TETDPNTLSIPSM

-127 IDPILSLKQDKQGKW
+127 IDPVLSLKQDKQGKW
-142 IKLDFPQGG
+142 IKLDMPPGG

-164 TLKNAKVILQPYALK
+164 TLKNAQVILQPYALK
-179 QAILLHINGTVGYQ
+179 QAIPLKINGTVGFQ
-193 NRRQKQ
+193 NRRQTQ
-199 QQRVEYD
+199 QQRIEYD
-206 VAIAFNQSQMT
+206 VAISFNQSQMT

-255 QGIGNGIVKVDLP
+255 QGISNGTVKVDLP

-286 LQAQVDAFKDPL
+286 LQAQVDAFKDPI

-314 QGQIQLGKLSTEL
+314 QGQVQLGKLL
-327 TGLIDWKNGYNLGII
+327 TGLTGSIDWKNGYNLGIT
-342 TNNISIKDLFNTF
+342 TNSISIKDLFNTF

-373 TGLLNNP
+373 SGALNNP

-410 DKIILQKIS
+410 DQIILQKVK
-419 IKPSKGGEVSGVGTV
+419 IKPSKGGEVTAVGTV
-434 GINLLKFIKNQKP
+434 GINLLKFVKNQQP

-455 SLSFQAKLPTE
+455 VLKFKALLPTE
-466 KLITPYYLPPQNVSL
+466 KLIKPYYILPENVEVS
-481 SAIAATGKISGTL
+481 SIAADGKISGTL
-494 GKAITEIKWNT
+494 AKATTQIKWNT
-505 EKPASVAQI
+505 EKPISVAQI
-514 AVSGKGEIVTFNQDI
+514 AIAGKGEVVLIEQDVIV
-529 LLRNTVL
+529 RNTVL
-536 KTNKGKLLVDANGN
+536 TTNEGKVLVDANGN
-550 FGRNQW
+550 FHRNQW
-556 QGNIKANQFI
+556 QGNINVNQLI

-600 LRGKFDRFEPER
+600 LRGQFDRFEPER

-617 NIAIQGKTETVALK
+617 NIAIRGKTETVALK
-631 GNLNQGNIQADIF
+631 GKLNQGNVQADIL

-652 YVAQLTIPV
+652 YVSQLSVPV
-661 TVQKTQINLTGSLKN
+661 TVQKTQVNLTGSLKN
-676 LLAGSSIN
+676 LLADSGIN
-684 LRGFQGVA
+684 LKGSQVFA
-692 DVRLRVAS
+692 DVRLRVAN
-700 NPVRT
+700 NPIRT
-705 QASLNQGFLKT
+705 KATLNQGFLKT
-716 ATHLGALNLNSLIPN
+716 ATNLGALNLNNLIPN
-731 LPVSSRLV
+731 LPVSSQLV
-739 RGKINLAGNISDYAN
+739 RGKINLAVNITDYAN

-765 LQLAVADSPLNLR
+765 LQLAVAGSPLNLR
-778 SEITQGQL
+778 SEIAQGQL
-786 TAIADI
+786 TAIANI
-792 GKLSLKKVLPQLTV
+792 GKVSLKKVLPQLTV

-816 VIADLESVLAAKP
+816 VIADLESVFAVKP
-829 NLASIQ
+829 NLGSIQ
-835 AIADIR
+835 AIADIQGKIDR
-841 GNVDQIE
+841 IE
-848 INTKTNL
+848 VNTKTNL
-855 ANNNW
+855 INNQW
-860 QSVIQAASVD
+860 QSLIQAASVD
-870 KIAALPGLSPEMS
+870 KVAVLPGLSPEMS

-894 KLSGNINNLLEPD
+894 KLSGSIKNLLHPIG
-907 ASLPIQ
+907 SLPIR

-938 RQPKLAQINLALQ
+938 HQPKLNQVNLALQ
-951 AEANLNDPL
+951 ADANLNDPL
-960 INQIIQK
+960 IHQVIQK
-967 SLVNINEQVRP
+967 SLININEQVRP
-978 SAVELAGIANF
+978 SAVQLGGIAKF
-989 KGNLNGFQIRNLRD
+989 KGKLNGIQVTGIQDL
-1003 MNLLGNLQVNNL
+1003 NLLGNLQVNDL
-1015 VINDQQ
+1015 VFNDKH
-1021 FEPRLTGTVNFNQ
+1021 FEPRLTGIVNFNK
-1034 GQTFAFNLKGK
+1034 GEKLAFNLKGK
-1045 EDIIAVALESCINCV
+1045 EDIIAIALDPCFNCIS
-1060 FPYIPTSFSFRQT
+1060 PYIPASFSFRQT

-1079 IIAEGQRQGDR
+1079 IIAEGQRQGDH
-1090 FLLNVSQ
+1090 FLLKISQ

-1119 NIKAQLNINVK
+1119 NVTAQLNVNVK

-1138 QVENLGIGTLIAESL
+1138 QVQNLGVGTLVAESL
-1153 KTEISYQN
+1153 KTDISYQN
-1161 NFLQLNNTVLHLNN
+1161 NFLQLNNTVLQLNN

-1192 ARLKVEK
+1192 ARLNVEK
-1199 GRVYELLAGLRIFDV
+1199 GKVYELLAGLRIFDV
-1214 DSLLRLLQFRPQ
+1214 DSFLRLLQLRPQ
-1226 PTAIAKQIGPIFV
+1226 PTAIAKQIGPVVV
-1239 GNKGNDLA
+1239 GNESNDLA
-1247 DQVNLLYQIDKK
+1247 DQVNLLYQIDKRIRK
-1259 VRELAL
+1259 LAL

-1311 RAFADIIPPLGLVL
+1311 RAFADIVPPLGLVM

-1336 DLQAQLSNGILT
+1336 DLQAHLANGILT
-1348 IKPSFIQI
+1348 LKPSFIQI

-1364 GNFSP
+1364 GNFSS
-1369 EKTSAIWQIE
+1369 EQTSAIWQIE

-1421 VNGAINARSLEQRIA
+1421 VNGAINARSLEQTIA
-1436 GNFNYTDAR
+1436 GKFNYTDAR
-1445 FQIITDQDSPLFFYA
+1445 FQIITDQESPLFFYA
-1460 SVPYPIDPTRR
+1460 SVPYPIDPTKKKNTD
-1471 KSTDQGDKFDKFD
+1471 KSDKFD

-1499 LDELTQDQLTWI
+1499 LDELTQDQLTWL
-1511 SGDGEVNLS
+1511 SGDGEINLS
-1520 AIGKLDLTNQVRLYD
+1520 AIGKLDLSNQVRLYD
-1535 FQAQGTVNFNNGV
+1535 FQAQGEINFNNGV
-1548 IKSPVLPS
+1548 IKSAVLPS
-1556 PVTLTGKITLNNKL
+1556 PVTLTGKITLNNEL
-1570 IRVEQLVGN
+1570 IRVEKLVGN
-1579 FAQGQ
+1579 FAQSQ

-1593 FRPQNALENPLN
+1593 FRPKNNLENPLN

-1619 KGNFEGNVRVKGTAF
+1619 KGDLEGNMRVKGTAF

-1654 VATEPTTFT
+1654 IATEPATFT
-1663 NPWSKPRQTKSLIIP
+1663 NPWSKPRQAQPLIVP

-1693 QIPLYDF
+1693 QMPLYDF

-1712 DNLSRIESQG
+1712 DNLSRIQPQG
-1722 SIVLNRGRISFL
+1722 SIVLNRGRVSFL

-1741 RRYKNAIVFK
+1741 RRYNNAIIFK

-1814 NEKNADICGMRN
+1814 SGNNADICGTRN
-1826 RFRPIKKSANLSER
+1826 RFRPIKKSATLSDR
-1840 RLKRLT
+1840 RLKRLE
-1846 NCLQILASQEASD
+1846 NCLQILASQGATD

-1925 ETSISNAVGT
+1925 ETSISNVVGT

>member
-1 MTNSNPPPER
+1 MTNSPPNPPPER
-11 REPSDTF
+11 PEPSDRPIT
-18 GAVRWLTRPSTL
+18 VRWLTRPSTL

-77 QVNLNQVR
+77 QINLNQVR

-93 TETDPNTVSIPSM
+93 TETDPNTLSIPSM

-127 IDPILSLKQDKQGKW
+127 IDPVLSLKQDKQGKW

-179 QAILLHINGTVGYQ
+179 QAIPLQINGTVGYQ
-193 NRRQKQ
+193 NRRQTQ

-241 EITALIPNFPATVN
+241 EITALIPNFPATVS

-274 QMQTLGNLNVNN
+274 QMQTLGHLNLNN
-286 LQAQVDAFKDPL
+286 LQAKVDAFKDPL

-327 TGLIDWKNGYNLGII
+327 TGSVDWKNGYNLGII

-373 TGLLNNP
+373 NGLLNNP
-380 LVAGTIKNT
+380 LVAGTIKNS

-410 DKIILQKIS
+410 DQIILQKVK
-419 IKPSKGGEVSGVGTV
+419 IKPSKGGEVTAVGTV
-434 GINLLKFIKNQKP
+434 GINLLKFVKNQQP

-455 SLSFQAKLPTE
+455 VLKFKALLPTE
-466 KLITPYYLPPQNVSL
+466 KLIKPYYILPENVEVS
-481 SAIAATGKISGTL
+481 SIAADGKISGTL
-494 GKAITEIKWNT
+494 AKATTQIKWNT
-505 EKPASVAQI
+505 EKPISVAQI
-514 AVSGKGEIVTFNQDI
+514 AIAGKGEVVLIEQDVIV
-529 LLRNTVL
+529 RNTVL
-536 KTNKGKLLVDANGN
+536 TTNEGKVLVDANGN
-550 FGRNQW
+550 FHRNQW
-556 QGNIKANQFI
+556 QGNINVNQLI

-600 LRGKFDRFEPER
+600 LRGQFDRFEPER

-617 NIAIQGKTETVALK
+617 NIAIRGKTETVALK
-631 GNLNQGNIQADIF
+631 GKLNQGNVQADIL

-652 YVAQLTIPV
+652 YVSQLSVPV
-661 TVQKTQINLTGSLKN
+661 TVQKTQVNLTGSLKN
-676 LLAGSSIN
+676 LLADSGIN
-684 LRGFQGVA
+684 LKGSQVFA
-692 DVRLRVAS
+692 DVRLRVAN
-700 NPVRT
+700 NPIRT
-705 QASLNQGFLKT
+705 KATLNQGFLKT
-716 ATHLGALNLNSLIPN
+716 ATNLGALNLNNLIPN
-731 LPVSSRLV
+731 LPVSSQLV
-739 RGKINLAGNISDYAN
+739 RGKINLAVNITDYAN

-765 LQLAVADSPLNLR
+765 LQLAVAGSPLNLR
-778 SEITQGQL
+778 SEIAQGQL
-786 TAIADI
+786 TAIANI
-792 GKLSLKKVLPQLTV
+792 GKVSLKKVLPQLTV

-816 VIADLESVLAAKP
+816 VIADLESVFAVKP
-829 NLASIQ
+829 NLGSIQ
-835 AIADIR
+835 AIADIQGKIDR
-841 GNVDQIE
+841 IE
-848 INTKTNL
+848 VNTKTNL
-855 ANNNW
+855 INNQW
-860 QSVIQAASVD
+860 QSLIQAASVD
-870 KIAALPGLSPEMS
+870 KVAVLPGLSPEMS

-894 KLSGNINNLLEPD
+894 KLSGSIKNLLHPIG
-907 ASLPIQ
+907 SLPIR

-938 RQPKLAQINLALQ
+938 HQPKLNQVNLALQ
-951 AEANLNDPL
+951 ADANLNDPL
-960 INQIIQK
+960 IHQVIQK
-967 SLVNINEQVRP
+967 SLININEQVRP
-978 SAVELAGIANF
+978 SAVQLGGIAKF
-989 KGNLNGFQIRNLRD
+989 KGKLNGIQVTGIQDL
-1003 MNLLGNLQVNNL
+1003 NLLGNLQVNDL
-1015 VINDQQ
+1015 VFNDKH
-1021 FEPRLTGTVNFNQ
+1021 FEPRLTGIVNFNK
-1034 GQTFAFNLKGK
+1034 GEKLAFNLKGK
-1045 EDIIAVALESCINCV
+1045 EDIIAIALDPCFNCIS
-1060 FPYIPTSFSFRQT
+1060 PYIPASFSFRQT

-1079 IIAEGQRQGDR
+1079 IIAEGQRQGDH
-1090 FLLNVSQ
+1090 FLLKISQ

-1119 NIKAQLNINVK
+1119 NVTAQLNVNVK

-1138 QVENLGIGTLIAESL
+1138 QVQNLGVGTLVAESL
-1153 KTEISYQN
+1153 KTDISYQN
-1161 NFLQLNNTVLHLNN
+1161 NFLQLNNTVLQLNN

-1192 ARLKVEK
+1192 ARLNVEK
-1199 GRVYELLAGLRIFDV
+1199 GKVYELLAGLRIFDV
-1214 DSLLRLLQFRPQ
+1214 DSFLRLLQLRPQ
-1226 PTAIAKQIGPIFV
+1226 PTAIAKQIGPVVV
-1239 GNKGNDLA
+1239 GNESNDLA
-1247 DQVNLLYQIDKK
+1247 DQVNLLYQIDKRIRK
-1259 VRELAL
+1259 LAL

-1311 RAFADIIPPLGLVL
+1311 RAFADIVPPLGLVM

-1336 DLQAQLSNGILT
+1336 DLQAHLANGILT
-1348 IKPSFIQI
+1348 LKPSFIQI

-1364 GNFSP
+1364 GNFSS
-1369 EKTSAIWQIE
+1369 EQTSAIWQIE

-1421 VNGAINARSLEQRIA
+1421 VNGAINARSLEQTIA
-1436 GNFNYTDAR
+1436 GKFNYTDAR
-1445 FQIITDQDSPLFFYA
+1445 FQIITDQESPLFFYA
-1460 SVPYPIDPTRR
+1460 SVPYPIDPTKKKNTD
-1471 KSTDQGDKFDKFD
+1471 KSDKFD

-1499 LDELTQDQLTWI
+1499 LDELTQDQLTWL
-1511 SGDGEVNLS
+1511 SGDGEINLS
-1520 AIGKLDLTNQVRLYD
+1520 AIGKLDLSNQVRLYD
-1535 FQAQGTVNFNNGV
+1535 FQAQGEINFNNGV
-1548 IKSPVLPS
+1548 IKSAVLPS
-1556 PVTLTGKITLNNKL
+1556 PVTLTGKITLNNEL
-1570 IRVEQLVGN
+1570 IRVEKLVGN
-1579 FAQGQ
+1579 FAQSQ

-1593 FRPQNALENPLN
+1593 FRPKNNLENPLN

-1619 KGNFEGNVRVKGTAF
+1619 KGDLEGNMRVKGTAF

-1654 VATEPTTFT
+1654 IATEPATFT
-1663 NPWSKPRQTKSLIIP
+1663 NPWSKPRQAQPLIVP

-1693 QIPLYDF
+1693 QMPLYDF

-1712 DNLSRIESQG
+1712 DNLSRIQPQG
-1722 SIVLNRGRISFL
+1722 SIVLNRGRVSFL

-1741 RRYKNAIVFK
+1741 RRYNNAIIFK

-1814 NEKNADICGMRN
+1814 SGNNADICGTRN
-1826 RFRPIKKSANLSER
+1826 RFRPIKKSATLSDR
-1840 RLKRLT
+1840 RLKRLE
-1846 NCLQILASQEASD
+1846 NCLQILASQGATD

-1925 ETSISNAVGT
+1925 ETSISNVVGT

>member
-1 MTNSNPPPER
+1 MTNSPPNPPPER
-11 REPSDTF
+11 REPSVLPVTI
-18 GAVRWLTRPSTL
+18 RWLTRPSTL

-35 TTVVAIAG
+35 TTIVVIAG
-43 VVGVQRFASEK
+43 VVGVQRFASER
-54 IPPVLESEL
+54 IPPLVESEL

-71 KIGKIE
+71 KIGKVE

-93 TETDPNTVSIPSM
+93 TETDPNTLSIPSM
-106 NVTFNPL
+106 NITFNPL

-120 IAFNAEL
+120 ITFNAEL
-127 IDPILSLKQDKQGKW
+127 IDPVLSLKQDKEGKW
-142 IKLDFPQGG
+142 IKLDFPQRG

-164 TLKNAKVILQPYALK
+164 TLKNAQVILQPYALK
-179 QAILLHINGTVGYQ
+179 QAIPLKINGTVGFQ
-193 NRRQKQ
+193 NRRQPQ

-241 EITALIPNFPATVN
+241 EIVALIPNFPATVN
-255 QGIGNGIVKVDLP
+255 QGIGNGTVKVDLP
-268 SFQKLD
+268 SLQKLD
-274 QMQTLGNLNVNN
+274 QMQTLGNLNLNN
-286 LQAQVDAFKDPL
+286 LQAKVDAFKDPL

-314 QGQIQLGKLSTEL
+314 QGQIQLGKLSTGL
-327 TGLIDWKNGYNLGII
+327 TGSIDWKKGYSLGII
-342 TNNISIKDLFNTF
+342 TNDISVKDLFNTF

-373 TGLLNNP
+373 SGALNNP
-380 LVAGTIKNT
+380 LVAGTIKNS

-410 DKIILQKIS
+410 DKIILQKIQ
-419 IKPSKGGEVSGVGTV
+419 IKPTQGGEVRAVGQV
-434 GINLLKFIKNQKP
+434 DVNILKFIKENRP
-447 IEWQKMPL
+447 IQWQAMPVFL
-455 SLSFQAKLPTE
+455 KFKALLPTE
-466 KLITPYYLPPQNVSL
+466 KLIKPYYILPENVEVS
-481 SAIAATGKISGTL
+481 SIAADGKISGTL
-494 GKAITEIKWNT
+494 AKATTQIKWNT
-505 EKPASVAQI
+505 EKPVSVAQI
-514 AVSGKGEIVTFNQDI
+514 VVSGKGEIVTFNQDI
-529 LLRNTVL
+529 LLRNTIL

-566 LSPFIRSFCE
+566 LTPFIRSFCE
-576 QQIIQNC
+576 QKIIQNC

-600 LRGKFDRFEPER
+600 LRGQFDRFEPER
-612 WQGGG
+612 WQGAG
-617 NIAIQGKTETVALK
+617 NIAIQGKTESVALK
-631 GNLNQGNIQADIF
+631 GNLNQGNVQADLT
-644 ARNLPLNP
+644 AKNLPLNP
-652 YVAQLTIPV
+652 YVAQLTVPV
-661 TVQKTQINLTGSLKN
+661 IVQKTQVNLTGSLKN
-676 LLAGSSIN
+676 LLADSGIN

-692 DVRLRVAS
+692 DVRLRVAN

-705 QASLNQGFLKT
+705 RASLNQGFLKT
-716 ATHLGALNLNSLIPN
+716 ATNLGALNLNRLVPN

-739 RGKINLAGNISDYAN
+739 RGKVNLAGNITDYAN

-765 LQLAVADSPLNLR
+765 LQLAVAGSPLNLR
-778 SEITQGQL
+778 SEISQGQL
-786 TAIADI
+786 TAIANI
-792 GKLSLKKVLPQLTV
+792 GRISLKKVLPQLTV
-806 PAQITQGRVN
+806 AAQISQGRIN
-816 VIADLESVLAAKP
+816 LIADLESVLATKTD
-829 NLASIQ
+829 LASIQ
-835 AIADIR
+835 AIADIQ
-841 GNVDQIE
+841 GKVDRIE
-848 INTKTNL
+848 VNTKTNL
-855 ANNNW
+855 ANNQW
-860 QSVIQAASVD
+860 QSLIQASSVN

-883 KLITSSLAAKL
+883 RLITSSLAAKL
-894 KLSGNINNLLEPD
+894 KLSGNIDNLLEPNG
-907 ASLPIQ
+907 SLPIR

-938 RQPKLAQINLALQ
+938 RQPKLAQVNLALQ

-989 KGNLNGFQIRNLRD
+989 KGNLNGIQVTSIQD
-1003 MNLLGNLQVNNL
+1003 INLLGNLQVNNL
-1015 VINDQQ
+1015 VFNDQQ
-1021 FEPRLTGTVNFNQ
+1021 FEPRLMGTINVNK
-1034 GQTFAFNLKGK
+1034 GQKFAFNLKGK
-1045 EDIIAVALESCINCV
+1045 EDIIAIALDPCINCIS
-1060 FPYIPTSFSFRQT
+1060 PYIPASFSFRQT

-1090 FLLNVSQ
+1090 FLLNISQ
-1097 FPLAVLNFTPGKL
+1097 FPLAILNFTPGKL
-1110 YNIPGTLEG
+1110 YNIPGNLKGEV
-1119 NIKAQLNINVK
+1119 NAQLNINVK
-1130 NLTGKGTL
+1130 NLTGKGIL
-1138 QVENLGIGTLIAESL
+1138 QVENLGVGDLVAESL

-1161 NFLQLNNTVLHLNN
+1161 NFLQLNNTLLQLNN

-1199 GRVYELLAGLRIFDV
+1199 GKVYELLAGLRIFDV
-1214 DSLLRLLQFRPQ
+1214 DSLLRLLQLRPQ
-1226 PTAIAKQIGPIFV
+1226 PTAIAKQIGPVVV
-1239 GNKGNDLA
+1239 GNKSNDLA
-1247 DQVNLLYQIDKK
+1247 DQVNLLYEIDKK
-1259 VRELAL
+1259 IRALAL

-1311 RAFADIIPPLGLVL
+1311 RAFADIVPPLGLVM

-1336 DLQAQLSNGILT
+1336 DLQAHLSNGILT
-1348 IKPSFIQI
+1348 VKPSFIQI

-1364 GNFSP
+1364 GNFSS
-1369 EKTSAIWQIE
+1369 KQTSAIWQIE

-1421 VNGAINARSLEQRIA
+1421 VNGAINARSLDQAIA

-1445 FQIITDQDSPLFFYA
+1445 FQIITDQESPLFFYA

-1471 KSTDQGDKFDKFD
+1471 KTTDKEDKFD

-1492 QNSALEL
+1492 QNSALDL
-1499 LDELTQDQLTWI
+1499 LDELTQDQLTWV
-1511 SGDGEVNLS
+1511 SGDGEINLS

-1535 FQAQGTVNFNNGV
+1535 FQAQGEINFNNGV
-1548 IKSPVLPS
+1548 IRSAVLPS
-1556 PVTLTGKITLNNKL
+1556 PVTLTGKITLNNEL

-1593 FRPQNALENPLN
+1593 FRPKNALANPLN
-1605 LVINKTALDINRLY
+1605 LVINKTAIDVNSLY
-1619 KGNFEGNVRVKGTAF
+1619 KGDLEGNIWVKGTAF
-1634 APVLSGAIKLA
+1634 APVVSGAIKLA
-1645 NGQIFLPEE
+1645 NGQILLPEE
-1654 VATEPTTFT
+1654 VATEPATFT
-1663 NPWSKPRQTKSLIIP
+1663 NPWSKPRQAKSLIIP
-1678 RLEDLQIT
+1678 RLEALQIT
-1686 LENLFIE
+1686 LENLFV
-1693 QIPLYDF
+1693 QQTPLYDF
-1700 SFGGQLALNGSL
+1700 SFAGQLSLNGSL
-1712 DNLSRIESQG
+1712 DNLSRIQPQG
-1722 SIVLNRGRISFL
+1722 SIILNRGRVSFL

-1741 RRYKNAIVFK
+1741 RRYNNAIVFK

-1814 NEKNADICGMRN
+1814 SGSNADICGMRN
-1826 RFRPIKKSANLSER
+1826 RFRPIRKSANLSER

-1846 NCLQILASQEASD
+1846 NCLQILASQGAMD
-1859 AQLLSNPVI
+1859 TQLLSNPVV

-1925 ETSISNAVGT
+1925 ETSISNVVGT

-1942 FLEAIYEVDKSTYV
+1942 FLEAIYEVDKNAYV

>member
-1 MTNSNPPPER
+1 MTNSPPNPPPER
-11 REPSDTF
+11 REPSGHPIT
-18 GAVRWLTRPSTL
+18 VRWLTRPSTL

-77 QVNLNQVR
+77 QINLNQVR
-85 VGRSTIPA
+85 VGPSTIPA
-93 TETDPNTVSIPSM
+93 TETDPNTLSIPSM

-127 IDPILSLKQDKQGKW
+127 IDPILSLKQDRQGKW
-142 IKLDFPQGG
+142 IKLDLPQGG

-179 QAILLHINGTVGYQ
+179 QAIPLQINGTVGYQ

-199 QQRVEYD
+199 QQRIEYD

-217 AQGHSII
+217 AKGHSII

-274 QMQTLGNLNVNN
+274 QMQTLGNLNLNN
-286 LQAQVDAFKDPL
+286 LQAKVDAFKDPL

-373 TGLLNNP
+373 SGALNNP
-380 LVAGTIKNT
+380 LVAGTIKNS

-419 IKPSKGGEVSGVGTV
+419 IKPSKGGEVSGVGTI

-466 KLITPYYLPPQNVSL
+466 KLITPYYLPPQNVIL

-529 LLRNTVL
+529 LLRNTTL
-536 KTNKGKLLVDANGN
+536 KTNEGKLLVDANGN

-566 LSPFIRSFCE
+566 LTPFIRSFCE

-600 LRGKFDRFEPER
+600 LRGQFDRFEPER

-631 GNLNQGNIQADIF
+631 GNLNQGNIQADLT
-644 ARNLPLNP
+644 ASNLPLNP
-652 YVAQLTIPV
+652 YVAQLTVPV
-661 TVQKTQINLTGSLKN
+661 TVQKTQVNLTGSLKN

-684 LRGFQGVA
+684 LKGFQAIA
-692 DVRLRVAS
+692 DVRLRVAN

-705 QASLNQGFLKT
+705 KATLNQGFLKT
-716 ATHLGALNLNSLIPN
+716 ATNLGALNLNTLVPN

-739 RGKINLAGNISDYAN
+739 RGKINLAGNITDYAN

-759 LTGNAN
+759 ITGNAN
-765 LQLAVADSPLNLR
+765 LQLAVAGSPLNLR
-778 SEITQGQL
+778 SEITQGEL
-786 TAIADI
+786 TAIANI

-806 PAQITQGRVN
+806 PAQITQGRIN
-816 VIADLESVLAAKP
+816 LIADLESVLAAKP

-835 AIADIR
+835 AIADIQ
-841 GNVDQIE
+841 GKVDQIE

-860 QSVIQAASVD
+860 QSVIQAASVN
-870 KIAALPGLSPEMS
+870 KIAVLPGLSPEMS

-923 KQLQAQGTLLLTDVL
+923 KQLQAQGTLLLTDVF
-938 RQPKLAQINLALQ
+938 RQPKLAQVNLALQ

-960 INQIIQK
+960 INQIIQN

-978 SAVELAGIANF
+978 SALELAGIANF
-989 KGNLNGFQIRNLRD
+989 KGNLNGVQVTSIQD

-1015 VINDQQ
+1015 VFNDQQ
-1021 FEPRLTGTVNFNQ
+1021 FEPRLTGAINFNQ
-1034 GQTFAFNLKGK
+1034 GQKFAFNLKGK
-1045 EDIIAVALESCINCV
+1045 EDIIAVVLNSCINCV
-1060 FPYIPTSFSFRQT
+1060 FPYIPTSFSFRQA

-1090 FLLNVSQ
+1090 FLLNISQ

-1119 NIKAQLNINVK
+1119 NIKAQLNVNVK

-1138 QVENLGIGTLIAESL
+1138 QVENLGVGTLIAESL

-1161 NFLQLNNTVLHLNN
+1161 NFLQLNNTVLQLNN

-1226 PTAIAKQIGPIFV
+1226 PTAIAKQIGPVIV
-1239 GNKGNDLA
+1239 GDKNNDLA
-1247 DQVNLLYQIDKK
+1247 DQVNLLYEIDKK
-1259 VRELAL
+1259 IRALAL

-1311 RAFADIIPPLGLVL
+1311 RAFADIVPPLGLVM

-1348 IKPSFIQI
+1348 VKPSFIQI

-1369 EKTSAIWQIE
+1369 KKTSAIWQIE

-1406 TGTFDKPQLRGEFSF
+1406 TGTFDKPQVRGEFSF
-1421 VNGAINARSLEQRIA
+1421 VDGAINARSLDQAIA

-1445 FQIITDQDSPLFFYA
+1445 FQIITDNDSPLFFYA
-1460 SVPYPIDPTRR
+1460 SVPYPIDPTKR
-1471 KSTDQGDKFDKFD
+1471 KTTDKGDKFD

-1492 QNSALEL
+1492 QNSALQL
-1499 LDELTQDQLTWI
+1499 LGALTQDQLAWI
-1511 SGDGEVNLS
+1511 SGDGEINLS

-1535 FQAQGTVNFNNGV
+1535 FQAQGEINFSNGV
-1548 IKSPVLPS
+1548 IKSAVLPS
-1556 PVTLTGKITLNNKL
+1556 PVTLTGKITLNNEL

-1579 FAQGQ
+1579 FAQSQ

-1593 FRPQNALENPLN
+1593 FRPQNTLENPLA
-1605 LVINKTALDINRLY
+1605 LIVNKTALDINSLY
-1619 KGNFEGNVRVKGTAF
+1619 KGDLEGNIRVKGTAF
-1634 APVLSGAIKLA
+1634 APVVSGAIKLA
-1645 NGQIFLPEE
+1645 NGQILLPEKI
-1654 VATEPTTFT
+1654 ATEPATFA
-1663 NPWSKPRQTKSLIIP
+1663 NPWSKPRQAKSLIVP
-1678 RLEDLQIT
+1678 RLENLQIS
-1686 LENLFIE
+1686 LENLFI
-1693 QIPLYDF
+1693 QQTPLYDF

-1722 SIVLNRGRISFL
+1722 SILLNRGRVSFL

-1814 NEKNADICGMRN
+1814 SGDNADICGMRN
-1826 RFRPIKKSANLSER
+1826 RFRPIRKSANLSER

-1846 NCLQILASQEASD
+1846 NCLQILASQGAMD
-1859 AQLLSNPVI
+1859 TQLLSNPVV
-1868 RLTSNPPRSQGEI
+1868 RLTSNHPRSQGEI

-1925 ETSISNAVGT
+1925 ETSISNVVGT

-1942 FLEAIYEVDKSTYV
+1942 FLEAIYEVDKNAYV